1 MRKLLYVVLDGLGDL
16 PNPRLNGKTPLEA
29 AKTPRMDFLA
39 KKGKTGLMYP
49 IRKGVAP
56 ESDAAVLSILGYD
69 PFKYYSSRGVVEAVG
84 SGLDFKDGNLAL
96 RCNFATVDE
105 KCEFVLDR
113 RVGRNLTSE
122 EAFKL
127 AEAINKNVRLTY
139 VPSTFIFKS
148 TTAHRGVLLI
158 KRLDGK
164 LSGKITNI
172 DPAYTRTLEGV
183 GVAKAQT
190 KMKIEKCLPMVN
202 DEEAKIAAELVNEF
216 AEKSHKIL
224 EKHEVNLKRL
234 EEGKPPANYVL
245 TRDAGDNLPR
255 FPSFWELYHLRF
267 GCMVEMP
274 VERGIALLCGMEEI
288 PLPPPTG
295 NLKTDYIIRAGK
307 VLDFLQK
314 FDGVY
319 VHIKGPDE
327 PGHDGDAER
336 KMQII
341 ELIDEHFFGELM
353 DKLDLKNVLVVVTSD
368 HSTPCIVKAH
378 TDDPVPFLIS
388 GNDVLADK
396 TKEFNEKECSKGSLG
411 VIKGPELMPMLV
423 KLLKD

>member
-1 MRKLLYVVLDGLGDL
+1 
-16 PNPRLNGKTPLEA
+16 
-29 AKTPRMDFLA
+29 
-39 KKGKTGLMYP
+39 
-49 IRKGVAP
+49 
-56 ESDAAVLSILGYD
+56 
-69 PFKYYSSRGVVEAVG
+69 
-84 SGLDFKDGNLAL
+84 
-96 RCNFATVDE
+96 
-105 KCEFVLDR
+105 
-113 RVGRNLTSE
+113 
-122 EAFKL
+122 
-127 AEAINKNVRLTY
+127 
-139 VPSTFIFKS
+139 
-148 TTAHRGVLLI
+148 
-158 KRLDGK
+158 
-164 LSGKITNI
+164 
-172 DPAYTRTLEGV
+172 
-183 GVAKAQT
+183 
-190 KMKIEKCLPMVN
+190 MKIEKCLPMVN

-216 AEKSHKIL
+216 VEKSHKIL

-234 EEGKPPANYVL
+234 KEGKPPANYVL
-245 TRDAGDNLPR
+245 TRDAGDNLPK

-341 ELIDEHFFGELM
+341 ELIDEHFFGSLM
-353 DKLDLKNVLVVVTSD
+353 DRLDLKNVLVVVTSD

-378 TDDPVPFLIS
+378 TDDPVPLLIS

-411 VIKGPELMPMLV
+411 VIKGPELMPMLI